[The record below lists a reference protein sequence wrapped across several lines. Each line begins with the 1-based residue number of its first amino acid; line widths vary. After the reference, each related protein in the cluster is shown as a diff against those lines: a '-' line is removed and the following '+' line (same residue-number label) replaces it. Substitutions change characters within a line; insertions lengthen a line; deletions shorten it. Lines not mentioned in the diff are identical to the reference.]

1 MLKNEHPHTLI
12 LPAFLGIVK
21 DLLIIY
27 AHLRRKL
34 EFYARLCYNEN
45 HHRAGERRQMFE
57 EERQIRIMNEMS
69 EHRSMTVGELAAILR
84 ESGSTVR
91 RALTRMEGK
100 GLIRRTHGGAMVVE
114 EVANSLSR
122 NARRAKDG
130 EIKGRIA
137 RCAAELVADGET
149 ILLNSSSI
157 TERMPA
163 FLTAKNITVIT
174 NSLYIA
180 RELSEREACVLILL
194 GGVYLKK
201 VGTIEGPTTVGQI
214 TGMKYDKAFIGVNGI
229 DRQFGLS
236 TASELEAAT
245 KIAALAQ
252 ARQSYCLC
260 EHTKF
265 EKTALY
271 KLCPLENIHC
281 VITDAGLDPEL
292 LRAYREHTQIKI
304 AR

>member
-1 MLKNEHPHTLI
+1 
-12 LPAFLGIVK
+12 
-21 DLLIIY
+21 
-27 AHLRRKL
+27 
-34 EFYARLCYNEN
+34 
-45 HHRAGERRQMFE
+45 MFE
-57 EERQIRIMNEMS
+57 EERQIRIMNELS
-69 EHRSMTVGELAAILR
+69 ERRSVTVGELAAVLQV
-84 ESGSTVR
+84 SGSTIR
-91 RALTRMEGK
+91 RDLTRMERK
-100 GLIRRTHGGAMVVE
+100 GLVKRTHGGAMVVV

-122 NARRAKDG
+122 SARRAKDS

-137 RCAAELVADGET
+137 RHAAGLVADGET

-180 RELSEREACVLILL
+180 RELSDREGCVLILL

-201 VGTIEGPTTVGQI
+201 AGTIEGPTTVNQI
-214 TGMKYDKAFIGVNGI
+214 AGMRYDKVFIGVNGI

-252 ARQSYCLC
+252 ARESYCLC

-271 KLCPLENIHC
+271 RLCPLEAVHC
-281 VITDAGLDPEL
+281 VITDAGLDPAL
-292 LRAYREHTQIKI
+292 LQAYREHTKVEI